1 MLQPVRVGGMTL
13 KNRLAASNSVLY
25 FLQGDEKY
33 PSQALIT
40 HVANKAKNGAGIVEV
55 RGIAPRVGPGRVA
68 PPAGPFLHMAE
79 FDLYDAKAQNYLSQL
94 ADAVHMYNS
103 KICMNLA
110 CRIFP
115 GYDVSAGLP
124 PRPGQAEPSKEL
136 SRQRLCEI
144 AGEYAAQAK
153 LLQSLGYDMV
163 AIHMAYRHQYP
174 GRMLSPLLNR
184 RTDEFGGSIEN
195 RGRFPLLCCQKIK
208 EACGRDFPIQV
219 QISAEEN
226 IHDPMAQYDTLGTAM
241 VDGAV
246 GFSLEDAVAFAKLAS
261 QGYVD
266 ILQLRGGLVDPSHPT
281 GFEPEETPFLHYAET
296 VKKALPPD
304 TGMLIEAIGGM
315 QYPDTVESALRDGK
329 CDLVAMARTWIS
341 NSAYGKCVEEGRADD
356 VVPCIRCNKCHI
368 AGTGD
373 GWRSSCS
380 VNPLMGVEHRWEQA
394 VEPPQRKKQIA
405 VIGGGP
411 AGMKAAI
418 TLHDRGHDVTLFERS
433 DALGGLIRHADV
445 VDFKWPLRR
454 YKEYLLHQVDK
465 RAIDVKLRTEATPA
479 LIRSGGFDTV
489 LCAVGASPILP
500 PIPGLRDAGF
510 MTAEAVFG
518 RETQLGERV
527 VVIGGGEIGV
537 ETGLHLARQGRC
549 VHIIEMKHTLA
560 ADAAPLHYRDMFRAE
575 WENQPGL
582 HWDTDAR
589 VTRICDGRVFFAR
602 DGEEHAVSFD
612 SLVLAAGYRANAEQ
626 AMAFYGSA
634 DEFHMVGNCMVAGGL
649 NNVNRNT
656 YFTCTRI

>member
-55 RGIAPRVGPGRVA
+55 HGIAPRVGPGRVA

-124 PRPGQAEPSKEL
+124 PRPDQTEPSKEL
-136 SRQRLCEI
+136 SRQQLCEI
-144 AGEYAAQAK
+144 AEEYAAQAK

-226 IHDPMAQYDTLGTAM
+226 IHDPMARYDTLGTAM
-241 VDGAV
+241 VDGAA

-281 GFEPEETPFLHYAET
+281 GFEPEETPFLHYAEV

-373 GWRSSCS
+373 GWRSS
-380 VNPLMGVEHRWEQA
+380 
-394 VEPPQRKKQIA
+394 
-405 VIGGGP
+405 
-411 AGMKAAI
+411 
-418 TLHDRGHDVTLFERS
+418 
-433 DALGGLIRHADV
+433 
-445 VDFKWPLRR
+445 
-454 YKEYLLHQVDK
+454 
-465 RAIDVKLRTEATPA
+465 
-479 LIRSGGFDTV
+479 
-489 LCAVGASPILP
+489 
-500 PIPGLRDAGF
+500 
-510 MTAEAVFG
+510 
-518 RETQLGERV
+518 
-527 VVIGGGEIGV
+527 
-537 ETGLHLARQGRC
+537 
-549 VHIIEMKHTLA
+549 
-560 ADAAPLHYRDMFRAE
+560 
-575 WENQPGL
+575 
-582 HWDTDAR
+582 
-589 VTRICDGRVFFAR
+589 
-602 DGEEHAVSFD
+602 
-612 SLVLAAGYRANAEQ
+612 
-626 AMAFYGSA
+626 
-634 DEFHMVGNCMVAGGL
+634 
-649 NNVNRNT
+649 
-656 YFTCTRI
+656 